1 MKFSPEKDGERSV
14 GRWGHSYVRLG
25 ITTFATVAAILLFY
39 DTLFGSRTLLLL
51 GSSLLEAM
59 APVLYGAMIAY
70 LLAPIVNF
78 LDGALFPKTMA
89 RIRAEKKL
97 CAALPRAVS
106 LLITFLLLSV
116 MVYILLSMLLPEL
129 YKSVMQLIA
138 NLETY
143 YTTINSWIRNL
154 MDKNPGAESWVMETV
169 DTYYQTLLD
178 WLTQKALPQAQQL
191 VSALSGGVMS
201 VLNFAK
207 NLVVGLIVS
216 VYLLATKELNAAHGR
231 KLLYGLFSQE
241 RTRWILRGVHKV
253 DLIFSG
259 FVRGKLLDSLII
271 GIICFVGCSLL
282 RFPFTVLISVI
293 VGVTNVIP
301 FFGPFLGAVP
311 SLFLILLDSPIK
323 ALYFLLFIIALQQV
337 DGNIIGPKILGDRT
351 GISSMGV
358 IVAILVGG
366 HFFSVPGMFFGVPVL
381 ACSCTAVAY
390 FVNTRLR
397 RKNMPLAA
405 EAYRQD
411 APDKAFPAAQRREP
425 PPGGEDAR

>member
-1 MKFSPEKDGERSV
+1 MKDGDFSV
-14 GRWGHSYVRLG
+14 GRWGRSYARLG
-25 ITTFATVAAILLFY
+25 ITTFLTVAAILLFY
-39 DTLFGSRTLLLL
+39 DTLFGSRTLILL
-51 GSSLLEAM
+51 GSTLLEAM

-70 LLAPIVNF
+70 LLAPVVNF

-89 RIRAEKKL
+89 RIRAERKL
-97 CAALPRAVS
+97 CAPLPRAVS
-106 LLITFLLLSV
+106 LLITFLLLGV
-116 MVYILLSMLLPEL
+116 MVYVLLSVLLPEL
-129 YKSVMQLIA
+129 YRSVVQLIA
-138 NLETY
+138 NLESY
-143 YTTINSWIRNL
+143 YNTINSWIQNL
-154 MDKNPGAESWVMETV
+154 MNQNPGAENWVMETV
-169 DTYYQTLLD
+169 DSYYKTLLD

-201 VLNFAK
+201 VLNFVK

-231 KLLYGLFSQE
+231 KLLYALLSQE
-241 RTRWILRGVHKV
+241 RTRWVLRGLHKV
-253 DLIFSG
+253 DDIFSG

-271 GIICFVGCSLL
+271 GIICFVGCSVLK
-282 RFPFTVLISVI
+282 FPYTVLISVI

-323 ALYFLLFIIALQQV
+323 ALYFLVFIIALQQV

-366 HFFSVPGMFFGVPVL
+366 HFFGVPGMFFGVPVL
-381 ACSCTAVAY
+381 ACICTAVSY
-390 FVNTRLR
+390 FINTRLR
-397 RKNMPLAA
+397 RKNMPLTA
-405 EAYRQD
+405 ETYRMD
-411 APDKAFPAAQRREP
+411 TPDRTVSPAQGKEP
-425 PPGGEDAR
+425 PPGGEGLR